1 MGLSGLSLL
10 ITGAGGF
17 LGQAVVA
24 AALKRGHTVRAMVR
38 RETTLPEG
46 AIAQISDLGRDPID
60 LRGIDAV
67 IHCAAAMTGDD
78 TDQERDTIGPTRALV
93 DAMIAAPKKPRMVL
107 VSSLSV
113 YGYGSLGLGDSVTES
128 TALETAPQD
137 RDAYTRAKLA
147 QEALANA
154 LTDVWLIRAGVIYG
168 PGRTWNAHI
177 GVGLGPVLLRIG
189 NKGEIPLIHVD
200 DCATGL
206 VQAVETPSDRAQAL
220 NLIGDELPD
229 RPTFFAAHK
238 ASGWP
243 RYSVPLPWQTLLL
256 AGRIFAMFP
265 RPGLLR
271 PPVLKA
277 RMMPLRY
284 PNDAAKTALNW
295 APQIPFQAGMAAAL
309 GATP

>member
-1 MGLSGLSLL
+1 MGLSLL

-24 AALKRGHTVRAMVR
+24 AALKRGHAVRALVR
-38 RETTLPEG
+38 RETALPEG
-46 AIAQISDLGRDPID
+46 AIAQFCDLGRDPID
-60 LRGIDAV
+60 LSGIDAV

-78 TDQERDTIGPTRALV
+78 AQQERDTIGPTRTLV
-93 DAMIAAPKKPRMVL
+93 DAIAATAIHPRLVL

-113 YGYGSLGLGDSVTES
+113 FGYGPLNTGDTITES
-128 TALETAPQD
+128 AALETAPQD

-147 QEALANA
+147 QEALAKA
-154 LTDVWLIRAGVIYG
+154 LTDVWLIRAGLIYG

-189 NKGEIPLIHVD
+189 NRGEIPLIHVD

-206 VQAVETPSDRAQAL
+206 VLAAETPSDQPQAL

-229 RPTFFAAHK
+229 RPTFVAAHK

-243 RYSVPLPWQTLLL
+243 RYSMPLPWQAVLL
-256 AGRIFAMFP
+256 AGRAFAMFP

-277 RMMPLRY
+277 RMMPLHY
-284 PNDAAKTALNW
+284 PNDAAKKALGW
-295 APQIPFQAGMAAAL
+295 TPQIPFQAGMAAAL